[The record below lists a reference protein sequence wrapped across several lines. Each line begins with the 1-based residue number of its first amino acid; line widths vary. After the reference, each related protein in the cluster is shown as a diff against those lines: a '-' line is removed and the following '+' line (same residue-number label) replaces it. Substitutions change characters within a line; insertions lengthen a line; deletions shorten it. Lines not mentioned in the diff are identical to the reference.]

1 VAGQQVFA
9 AGSTPLDGH
18 GPGRV
23 GAHVGAALLLGHGHA
38 QGDGRLL
45 GSGDGARVVGR
56 GAQARLPLGGEF
68 RLVAQ
73 DRHRGQGHGERA
85 ADTAFGLHQ
94 HEHQGAAR
102 DMGAGPGFV
111 PGQGVQFVRHA
122 EGHELVPGRVEL
134 DLVDPVAEAVVA
146 LEHGQVSVGQVAQLH
161 DPGAAGLGAERLEP
175 GFGPIGALA
184 PGRFPQ
190 ANVGLE
196 EVDVDQ
202 RRRLVLD
209 FMGALDRGG

>member
-1 VAGQQVFA
+1 MAMPRVTAVFSA
-9 AGSTPLDGH
+9 AGMG
-18 GPGRV
+18 
-23 GAHVGAALLLGHGHA
+23 
-38 QGDGRLL
+38 
-45 GSGDGARVVGR
+45 
-56 GAQARLPLGGEF
+56 
-68 RLVAQ
+68 
-73 DRHRGQGHGERA
+73 RGQGHGERA

-146 LEHGQVSVGQVAQLH
+146 LEHGQVSVGQVA
-161 DPGAAGLGAERLEP
+161 
-175 GFGPIGALA
+175 LA